1 MILFNRAYITQ
12 EEIDNVSLAMK
23 GNHLCGNG
31 KFNRNVQC
39 IFKKKFNIENIYL
52 TPSATASLE
61 MSALLLD
68 IQEGDEVIMPSFTFV
83 STANA
88 FVLRG
93 ARIKFVDIN
102 PLTMNID
109 EKAIEYAITSKT
121 KAIIPVHYA
130 GISCDMDRILE
141 IAHRFKIAICE
152 DAAQGVNSFYKG
164 RPLGSIGEFGAFSF
178 HETKNYT
185 SGGEGGALVVNDEKF
200 VERAKILQEKGT
212 NRQAFLQGM
221 VDKYSWVDIGSSFL
235 MTEIQAAFL
244 EKQLEKTEI
253 INQKRLKIW
262 LKYFDALKDLEKKEK
277 IELPFV
283 PEYSKHNAHIFYL
296 KVKNLQERIKL
307 LNFLKDNG
315 VCAAFHYIPLHS
327 SKAGL
332 KYGEFIGVDKYTT
345 KESERLLRLPIYYD
359 LQEYEQEKIISLIYA
374 FWGM

>member
-1 MILFNRAYITQ
+1 
-12 EEIDNVSLAMK
+12 
-23 GNHLCGNG
+23 
-31 KFNRNVQC
+31 
-39 IFKKKFNIENIYL
+39 
-52 TPSATASLE
+52 
-61 MSALLLD
+61 
-68 IQEGDEVIMPSFTFV
+68 MPCFTFV

>member
-244 EKQLEKTEI
+244 EKQLEKIEI

-296 KVKNLQERIKL
+296 KVKNLQERIQL

>member
-39 IFKKKFNIENIYL
+39 VFKKKFNIENIYL

-244 EKQLEKTEI
+244 EKQLEKIEI

-296 KVKNLQERIKL
+296 KVKNLQERIQL

>member
-315 VCAAFHYIPLHS
+315 VCTAFHYIPLHS

>member
-164 RPLGSIGEFGAFSF
+164 RPLGSIGEFGAVSL

>member
-200 VERAKILQEKGT
+200 VKRAKILQEKGT

>member
-244 EKQLEKTEI
+244 EKQLEKIEI

>member
-244 EKQLEKTEI
+244 EKQLEKIEI

-262 LKYFDALKDLEKKEK
+262 LKYFDALKDLEKKRK
-277 IELPFV
+277 
-283 PEYSKHNAHIFYL
+283 K
-296 KVKNLQERIKL
+296 
-307 LNFLKDNG
+307 
-315 VCAAFHYIPLHS
+315 
-327 SKAGL
+327 
-332 KYGEFIGVDKYTT
+332 
-345 KESERLLRLPIYYD
+345 
-359 LQEYEQEKIISLIYA
+359 
-374 FWGM
+374 

>member
-12 EEIDNVSLAMK
+12 EEINNVSLAMK

-345 KESERLLRLPIYYD
+345 RESERLLRLPIYYD

>member
-152 DAAQGVNSFYKG
+152 DAAQAVNSFYKG